1 MPEPT
6 SVYSTDKFIYNYI
19 SNPIAELICFIDPNF
34 ITFITLLLTIPI
46 TYGLL
51 NNWSTL
57 SITTLMLIRQ
67 ILDCLDGSVA
77 RKCNKQSEFGAKFD
91 YITDNIFL
99 TIIIGSMIYL
109 LYNKNDQNKYTGLII
124 ISVLSMML
132 IYSENTPD
140 VNIITH
146 IPREH
151 YVLSGVLFVG
161 GISEYI
167 KSIS

>member
-57 SITTLMLIRQ
+57 TITTLMLIRQ

-91 YITDNIFL
+91 LITDTIFFV
-99 TIIIGSMIYL
+99 IIIGSMIYL
-109 LYNKNDQNKYTGLII
+109 LYNKNNQIGLII
-124 ISVLSMML
+124 VSILSIML
-132 IYSENTPD
+132 VYSQKTSD
-140 VNIITH
+140 DNIIVH
-146 IPREH
+146 IPKEH
-151 YVLSGVLFVG
+151 YVLSGVLVIG
-161 GISEYI
+161 GFSEYI